1 MPFKLTSVSLALAV
15 ALAGPAFAQSSNP
28 DSSPACNKTEADMTH
43 SPSSA
48 GQSANSMADTSSGSG
63 MTGTGAS
70 SAAIGTGP
78 TDKTGVMSP
87 CVPGMAGHTTG
98 ALPNSA
104 PNTP

>member
-1 MPFKLTSVSLALAV
+1 MPFKLTSASLALALIFATPV
-15 ALAGPAFAQSSNP
+15 FAQPEN
-28 DSSPACNKTEADMTH
+28 SSPACNKTKADMAH
-43 SPSSA
+43 SPSST

-87 CVPGMAGHTTG
+87 CVPGVAGHTTG
-98 ALPNSA
+98 ALPNSP